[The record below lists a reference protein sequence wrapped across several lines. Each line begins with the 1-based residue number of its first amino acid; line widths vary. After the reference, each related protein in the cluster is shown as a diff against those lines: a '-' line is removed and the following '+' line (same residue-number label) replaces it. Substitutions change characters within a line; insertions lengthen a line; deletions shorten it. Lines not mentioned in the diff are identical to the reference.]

1 MNESWMEMV
10 GDVSLPVFLTG
21 VGAGL
26 FVLVVRAIVERGWPE
41 ASSATTSHE
50 VSGLR
55 RWFCEYVG
63 NATMAEL
70 ELEARGEERRR
81 NWQVRKVVEVVQHE
95 FAMREMPALE
105 TEQIL
110 EHVREAIRRGGEEP
124 SG

>member
-1 MNESWMEMV
+1 MNESWMKVV
-10 GDVSLPVFLTG
+10 GDVSLPLFLAG

-26 FVLVVRAIVERGWPE
+26 IVLVVRAIVEKDRPE
-41 ASSATTSHE
+41 ALAVHR
-50 VSGLR
+50 LR
-55 RWFCEYVG
+55 SWICEYVG
-63 NATMAEL
+63 NATPGEL
-70 ELEARGEERRR
+70 EPEARGEERRR

-95 FAMREMPALE
+95 FAKREMPALE

>member
-10 GDVSLPVFLTG
+10 GDVSLPLFLAG

-26 FVLVVRAIVERGWPE
+26 IVLVVRAIVEKDRPE
-41 ASSATTSHE
+41 AWSEPSSGA
-50 VSGLR
+50 VDRLR
-55 RWFCEYVG
+55 SFICEYVG
-63 NATMAEL
+63 NATPGEL

-95 FAMREMPALE
+95 FAKREMPALE